1 MLKIL
6 RIYFNYMDYYNT
18 FRNKESKSG
27 VTKLIL
33 FQEGQI

>member
-6 RIYFNYMDYYNT
+6 RIYSYFMDYYNT
-18 FRNKESKSG
+18 FPKKEYKSG

-33 FQEGQI
+33 FQEGKI